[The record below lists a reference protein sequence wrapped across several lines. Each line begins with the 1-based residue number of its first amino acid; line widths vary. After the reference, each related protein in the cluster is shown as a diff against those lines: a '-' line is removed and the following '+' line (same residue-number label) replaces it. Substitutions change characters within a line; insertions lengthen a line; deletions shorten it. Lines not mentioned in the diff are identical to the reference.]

1 MNVTTISATYERKM
15 NLGDYNS
22 ANVGMT
28 VWAQLDEK
36 DDEAACAVALREMA
50 RNHVM
55 TELSRLDR
63 RLEAKVQDLF
73 MGLPLEVRSKIV
85 GHLSEA
91 EMIESMEL
99 D

>member
-73 MGLPLEVRSKIV
+73 MGLPLEVRSKMV
-85 GHLSEA
+85 VHLSEA

>member
-73 MGLPLEVRSKIV
+73 MGLPLEVRSKMV

>member
-28 VWAQLDEK
+28 VWAQLDGG
-36 DDEAACAVALREMA
+36 DDEAACAIALREMA

-55 TELSRLDR
+55 TELARLDR

-73 MGLPLEVRSKIV
+73 MGLPLEVRSKMV
-85 GHLSEA
+85 EYHGEA